1 MELFYNLA
9 AIGLTRQVLSMLI
22 IGGFAVVAVGM
33 FWQQIVLG
41 AGIFFAVFCLVGPI
55 NASNS
60 NTIDS
65 KSWSERKIEEIDK
78 ANKKD
83 FLKDCTHYGD
93 SLAKCEEIWNERDR

>member
-1 MELFYNLA
+1 MELFDNLA

-22 IGGFAVVAVGM
+22 VGGFAVIAVGM

-55 NASNS
+55 NATTDNS
-60 NTIDS
+60 
-65 KSWSERKIEEIDK
+65 KAWSERKIEEMDA
-78 ANKKD
+78 ANKKE

-93 SLAKCEEIWNERDR
+93 SLVKCEEIWNERDR